1 MNRVAVIG
9 AGSWGTTLA
18 SLLVHQQ
25 QKVYLWTHSPN
36 HIPDTQAHVSTS
48 LEEVLKGCK
57 VAVIVVASEFFRST
71 VEKIAPLL
79 PDECYIL
86 SATKGLETDTGK
98 RMSEILFELLPI
110 SFHKKIAVLSG
121 PNLAK
126 EIQAQKPA
134 AAVVAGK
141 DEETALYFQQ
151 LLSAGYFRVYTN
163 NDVIGVELGGTLKN
177 IFAIAAGIAD
187 GFNFGT
193 NAKSALM
200 VRGIAEMSR
209 LGTAMG
215 AKQSTF
221 FGLSGIGDLITTCSS
236 SLSRNYQV
244 GILIAKGEKLS
255 DIEATRVEVA
265 EGINTARVAAALG
278 KQLNIELPIVEQ
290 MYEVLYKDKDP
301 YDAVLNLML
310 RDLKAEV

>member
-9 AGSWGTTLA
+9 AGSWGATLA

-48 LEEVLKGCK
+48 LEEVLKECK
-57 VAVIVVASEFFRST
+57 VAVIVVASEFYRST
-71 VEKIAPLL
+71 IKKVIPLL

-98 RMSEILFELLPI
+98 RMSEILNELLPRNY
-110 SFHKKIAVLSG
+110 HKKIAVLSG

-126 EIQAQKPA
+126 EILAQKPA
-134 AAVVAGK
+134 ASVIASK
-141 DEETALYFQQ
+141 NEEAATYFQQ
-151 LLSAGYFRVYTN
+151 LLSASYFRVYTN
-163 NDVIGVELGGTLKN
+163 SDVIGVELGGTLKN

-209 LGTAMG
+209 LGTALG

-221 FGLSGIGDLITTCSS
+221 YGLSGIGDLITTCSS
-236 SLSRNYQV
+236 PLSRNYQV
-244 GILIAKGEKLS
+244 GLLIAKGEKLA
-255 DIEATRVEVA
+255 DIEESRVEVA
-265 EGINTARVAAALG
+265 EGINTTRVAATLG
-278 KQLNIELPIVEQ
+278 KQLSIELPIVEQ
-290 MYEVLYKDKDP
+290 MYEVLYKGKDP

-310 RDLKAEV
+310 RDLKSEA